1 MIFVRL
7 VERRIEK
14 GIKVEQ
20 DVLEEYFFLN
30 SFVVG
35 VQIRESEQY
44 DKS

>member
-35 VQIRESEQY
+35 VQIRENEQY